1 MTKFLGKHHT
11 KIIDGKRRVRRRASA
26 LKLAEGQKSAKRQF
40 QVSIYRHGIEHK
52 CLQCF
57 FPYRS
62 GPRPL
67 NFLQANISLIE
78 PTIPRPTFRMFASR
92 SKRLLGVAY
101 VSESCGLAAAT
112 KGLISV

>member
-1 MTKFLGKHHT
+1 MTKFLGKHLT
-11 KIIDGKRRVRRRASA
+11 KIIDEKRRVKGRASA

-62 GPRPL
+62 GLRPL
-67 NFLQANISLIE
+67 DFLKANISLMD
-78 PTIPRPTFRMFASR
+78 PTVPRPTFRMFARR
-92 SKRLLGVAY
+92 SKRLLGVVY
-101 VSESCGLAAAT
+101 VSEYCGQAAAM

>member
-1 MTKFLGKHHT
+1 MTKFLGTHHT
-11 KIIDGKRRVRRRASA
+11 KIIDGKRRVRRRASP
-26 LKLAEGQKSAKRQF
+26 LTLAEGQKSAKRQF

-62 GPRPL
+62 GLRPL
-67 NFLQANISLIE
+67 DFLKANISLMD
-78 PTIPRPTFRMFASR
+78 PTVPRPTFRMFARR
-92 SKRLLGVAY
+92 SKRLPAVVY
-101 VSESCGLAAAT
+101 AAM